1 MQLGYT
7 YTSRDLLRHSVS
19 ARRGMRLRIFDAR
32 RARSEHARGFGPDE
46 DPSPRAFPGRCASGR
61 PVFDGASSRSTRRTS
76 ARRATSRRAGADAR
90 ARRLDA
96 RAEAPTC
103 GGQRAPRRDRGSRGR
118 RARARAFAETLRV
131 LVDDT
136 PRGALVPLLLRGPRL
151 RRAHLAVRVL
161 RHAGARAHQV
171 PAPLAAHDA
180 LGGRRQDVPGVPPH
194 VPRAAAVVLRALD
207 ARRLARARA
216 RAAPFALLSAR
227 LAVDLAREESAAS
240 VLRGRGPLALAAAVA
255 AFLMDCERLHRFS
268 AADIWENA
276 HAHLATVALQ
286 AALTKAVERSARAF
300 RDATLRDGS
309 EGGASLYVAD
319 PMAGWVHFAHD
330 VLNFPHL
337 MTLCYGILCAD
348 AERAPA
354 VAAVRGMR
362 VPSPGPPRARGG
374 AAGAGNSRRGGARDA
389 RSSSAGFDDIGVVA
403 EARRAL
409 RGRAVARTRDRGG
422 GGGSG
427 VVVRAGGT
435 PPRQPRDAR
444 RFSGTR
450 SSRAGDASWT
460 RARTTFGRRAG
471 TFSSSR
477 R

>member
-1 MQLGYT
+1 MQVGYT

-32 RARSEHARGFGPDE
+32 RARSEHARGFGPDD
-46 DPSPRAFPGRCASGR
+46 DPSPRARFPGGARRGDPFSTMRQPFDEAHLGEARDVAARRGRRARAAPRCA
-61 PVFDGASSRSTRRTS
+61 
-76 ARRATSRRAGADAR
+76 ARER
-90 ARRLDA
+90 
-96 RAEAPTC
+96 APTC
-103 GGQRAPRRDRGSRGR
+103 GGQARPPVGTAVPEDAGRERSRSLKPSASSSTIHPEAPSCRFCFEGPAFGALISPCACSGTQAHVHIKCLRRWQRTTRSADGGR
-118 RARARAFAETLRV
+118 TCQVCRRMFLAPPLSFYERSARAAW
-131 LVDDT
+131 
-136 PRGALVPLLLRGPRL
+136 
-151 RRAHLAVRVL
+151 
-161 RHAGARAHQV
+161 
-171 PAPLAAHDA
+171 
-180 LGGRRQDVPGVPPH
+180 
-194 VPRAAAVVLRALD
+194 RAAQ
-207 ARRLARARA
+207 A

-240 VLRGRGPLALAAAVA
+240 VLRGRGPLALAAAVV

-300 RDATLRDGS
+300 RAATLRDGS

-362 VPSPGPPRARGG
+362 VPGPGPPRAPGGG
-374 AAGAGNSRRGGARDA
+374 AAGRLETAVAAALEALG
-389 RSSSAGFDDIGVVA
+389 SSSAGFDDIGVVA

-409 RGRAVARTRDRGG
+409 LAGARWLERAIEAAAAGAASSFARGG
-422 GGGSG
+422 DA
-427 VVVRAGGT
+427 VLDAAR
-435 PPRQPRDAR
+435 RDAR
-444 RFSGTR
+444 RFF
-450 SSRAGDASWT
+450 GDA
-460 RARTTFGRRAG
+460 FVP
-471 TFSSSR
+471 SR
-477 R
+477 

>member
-1 MQLGYT
+1 
-7 YTSRDLLRHSVS
+7 
-19 ARRGMRLRIFDAR
+19 MRLRIFDAR
-32 RARSEHARGFGPDE
+32 RARSEHAREFGPDD
-46 DPSPRAFPGRCASGR
+46 DPSPRARFPVGARRGDPFSTMRQPFDEAHLGEARDVAARRGRRARAAPRCA
-61 PVFDGASSRSTRRTS
+61 
-76 ARRATSRRAGADAR
+76 ARER
-90 ARRLDA
+90 
-96 RAEAPTC
+96 APTC
-103 GGQRAPRRDRGSRGR
+103 GGQARPPVGTAVPEDAERERSRSLKPSASSSTIHPEAPSCRFCFEGPAFGALISPCACSGTQAHVHIKCLRRWQRTTRSADGGR
-118 RARARAFAETLRV
+118 TCQVCRRMFLAPPLSFYERSARAAWRA
-131 LVDDT
+131 
-136 PRGALVPLLLRGPRL
+136 
-151 RRAHLAVRVL
+151 
-161 RHAGARAHQV
+161 
-171 PAPLAAHDA
+171 
-180 LGGRRQDVPGVPPH
+180 
-194 VPRAAAVVLRALD
+194 
-207 ARRLARARA
+207 ARA

-300 RDATLRDGS
+300 RAATLRDGS

-362 VPSPGPPRARGG
+362 VPGPGPPRAPGGG
-374 AAGAGNSRRGGARDA
+374 AAGRLETAVAAALEALG
-389 RSSSAGFDDIGVVA
+389 SSSAGFDDIGVVA

-409 RGRAVARTRDRGG
+409 LAGARWLERAIEAAAAGAASSFARGG
-422 GGGSG
+422 DA
-427 VVVRAGGT
+427 VLDAAR
-435 PPRQPRDAR
+435 RDAR
-444 RFSGTR
+444 RFF
-450 SSRAGDASWT
+450 GDA
-460 RARTTFGRRAG
+460 FVP
-471 TFSSSR
+471 SR
-477 R
+477 

>member
-1 MQLGYT
+1 MRQPFDEAHLGEA
-7 YTSRDLLRHSVS
+7 RDVA
-19 ARRGMRLRIFDAR
+19 ARRGR
-32 RARSEHARGFGPDE
+32 RARAAP
-46 DPSPRAFPGRCASGR
+46 RCA
-61 PVFDGASSRSTRRTS
+61 
-76 ARRATSRRAGADAR
+76 ARER
-90 ARRLDA
+90 
-96 RAEAPTC
+96 APTC
-103 GGQRAPRRDRGSRGR
+103 GGQARPPVGTAVPEDAERERSRSLKPSASSSTIHPEAPSCRFCFEGPAFGALISPCACSGTQAHVHIKCLRRWQRTTRLADGGR
-118 RARARAFAETLRV
+118 TCQVCRRMFLAPPLSFYERSARAAWRA
-131 LVDDT
+131 
-136 PRGALVPLLLRGPRL
+136 
-151 RRAHLAVRVL
+151 
-161 RHAGARAHQV
+161 
-171 PAPLAAHDA
+171 
-180 LGGRRQDVPGVPPH
+180 
-194 VPRAAAVVLRALD
+194 
-207 ARRLARARA
+207 ARA

-276 HAHLATVALQ
+276 HAHLATVVLQ

-362 VPSPGPPRARGG
+362 VPAPGPPRARGG
-374 AAGAGNSRRGGARDA
+374 DAAGRLETAVAAALEALG
-389 RSSSAGFDDIGVVA
+389 SSSAGFDDIGVVA

-409 RGRAVARTRDRGG
+409 LAGARWLERAIEAAAAGAASSFARGG
-422 GGGSG
+422 DA
-427 VVVRAGGT
+427 VLDAAR
-435 PPRQPRDAR
+435 RDAR
-444 RFSGTR
+444 RFF
-450 SSRAGDASWT
+450 GDA
-460 RARTTFGRRAG
+460 FVP
-471 TFSSSR
+471 SR
-477 R
+477 

>member
-1 MQLGYT
+1 MRQPFDEAHLGEA
-7 YTSRDLLRHSVS
+7 RDVA
-19 ARRGMRLRIFDAR
+19 ARRGR
-32 RARSEHARGFGPDE
+32 RARAAP
-46 DPSPRAFPGRCASGR
+46 RCA
-61 PVFDGASSRSTRRTS
+61 
-76 ARRATSRRAGADAR
+76 ARER
-90 ARRLDA
+90 
-96 RAEAPTC
+96 APTC
-103 GGQRAPRRDRGSRGR
+103 GGQARAPVGTAVPEDAERERSRSLKPSASSSTIHPEAPSCRFCFEGPAFGALISPCACSGTQAHVHIKCLRRWQRTTRSADGGR
-118 RARARAFAETLRV
+118 TCQVCRRMFLAPPLSFYERSARAAWRA
-131 LVDDT
+131 
-136 PRGALVPLLLRGPRL
+136 
-151 RRAHLAVRVL
+151 
-161 RHAGARAHQV
+161 
-171 PAPLAAHDA
+171 
-180 LGGRRQDVPGVPPH
+180 
-194 VPRAAAVVLRALD
+194 
-207 ARRLARARA
+207 ARA

-300 RDATLRDGS
+300 RAATLRDGS

-362 VPSPGPPRARGG
+362 VPGPGPPRAPGGG
-374 AAGAGNSRRGGARDA
+374 AAGRLETAVAAALEALG
-389 RSSSAGFDDIGVVA
+389 SSSAGFDDIGVVA

-409 RGRAVARTRDRGG
+409 LAGARWLERAIEAAAAGAASSFARGG
-422 GGGSG
+422 DA
-427 VVVRAGGT
+427 VLDAAR
-435 PPRQPRDAR
+435 RDAR
-444 RFSGTR
+444 RFF
-450 SSRAGDASWT
+450 GDA
-460 RARTTFGRRAG
+460 FVP
-471 TFSSSR
+471 SR
-477 R
+477 

>member
-1 MQLGYT
+1 M
-7 YTSRDLLRHSVS
+7 
-19 ARRGMRLRIFDAR
+19 
-32 RARSEHARGFGPDE
+32 EHAREFGPDD
-46 DPSPRAFPGRCASGR
+46 DPSPRARFPVGARRGDPFSTMRQPFDEAHLGEARDVAARRGRRARAAPRCA
-61 PVFDGASSRSTRRTS
+61 
-76 ARRATSRRAGADAR
+76 ARER
-90 ARRLDA
+90 
-96 RAEAPTC
+96 APTC
-103 GGQRAPRRDRGSRGR
+103 GGQARPPVGTAVPEDAERERSRSLKPSASSSTIHPEAPSCRFCFEGPAFGALISPCACSGTQAHVHIKCLRRWQRTTRSADGGR
-118 RARARAFAETLRV
+118 TCQVCRRMFLAPPLSFYERSARAAW
-131 LVDDT
+131 
-136 PRGALVPLLLRGPRL
+136 
-151 RRAHLAVRVL
+151 
-161 RHAGARAHQV
+161 
-171 PAPLAAHDA
+171 
-180 LGGRRQDVPGVPPH
+180 
-194 VPRAAAVVLRALD
+194 RAAQ
-207 ARRLARARA
+207 A

-300 RDATLRDGS
+300 RAATLRDGS

-362 VPSPGPPRARGG
+362 VPGPGPPRAPGGG
-374 AAGAGNSRRGGARDA
+374 AAGRLETAVAAALEALG
-389 RSSSAGFDDIGVVA
+389 SSSAGFDDIGVVA

-409 RGRAVARTRDRGG
+409 LAGARWLERAIEAAAAGAASSFARGG
-422 GGGSG
+422 DA
-427 VVVRAGGT
+427 VLDAAR
-435 PPRQPRDAR
+435 RDAR
-444 RFSGTR
+444 RFF
-450 SSRAGDASWT
+450 GDA
-460 RARTTFGRRAG
+460 FVP
-471 TFSSSR
+471 SR
-477 R
+477 

>member
-1 MQLGYT
+1 MQVGYT

-32 RARSEHARGFGPDE
+32 RARSEHARGFGPDD
-46 DPSPRAFPGRCASGR
+46 DPSPRARFPGGARRGDPFSTMRQPFDEAHLGEARDVAARRGRRARAAPRCA
-61 PVFDGASSRSTRRTS
+61 
-76 ARRATSRRAGADAR
+76 ARER
-90 ARRLDA
+90 
-96 RAEAPTC
+96 APTC
-103 GGQRAPRRDRGSRGR
+103 GGQARPPVGTAVPEDAGRERSRSLKPSASSSTIHPEAPSCRFCFEGPAFGALISPCACSGTQAHVHIKCLRRWQRTTRSADGGR
-118 RARARAFAETLRV
+118 TCQVCRRMFLAPPLSFYERSARAAW
-131 LVDDT
+131 
-136 PRGALVPLLLRGPRL
+136 
-151 RRAHLAVRVL
+151 
-161 RHAGARAHQV
+161 
-171 PAPLAAHDA
+171 
-180 LGGRRQDVPGVPPH
+180 
-194 VPRAAAVVLRALD
+194 RAAQ
-207 ARRLARARA
+207 A

-240 VLRGRGPLALAAAVA
+240 VLRGRGPLALAAAVV

-300 RDATLRDGS
+300 RAATLRDGS

-362 VPSPGPPRARGG
+362 GPGPGPPRAPGGG
-374 AAGAGNSRRGGARDA
+374 AAGRLETAVAAALEALG
-389 RSSSAGFDDIGVVA
+389 SSSAGFDDIGVVA

-409 RGRAVARTRDRGG
+409 LAGARWLERAIEAAAAGAASSFARGG
-422 GGGSG
+422 DA
-427 VVVRAGGT
+427 VLDAAR
-435 PPRQPRDAR
+435 RDAR
-444 RFSGTR
+444 RFF
-450 SSRAGDASWT
+450 GDA
-460 RARTTFGRRAG
+460 FVP
-471 TFSSSR
+471 SR
-477 R
+477 

>member
-46 DPSPRAFPGRCASGR
+46 DPSPRARFPGGAPRGDPFSTVRQPFDEAHLGEARDVAARRGRRARAAPRCA
-61 PVFDGASSRSTRRTS
+61 
-76 ARRATSRRAGADAR
+76 ARER
-90 ARRLDA
+90 
-96 RAEAPTC
+96 APTC
-103 GGQRAPRRDRGSRGR
+103 GGQARAPVGTAVPEDAERERSRSLKPSASSSTIHPEAPLCRFCFEGPAFGALISPCACSGTQAHVHIKCLRRWQRTTRSADGGR
-118 RARARAFAETLRV
+118 TCQVCRRMFLAPPLSFYERSARAAW
-131 LVDDT
+131 
-136 PRGALVPLLLRGPRL
+136 
-151 RRAHLAVRVL
+151 
-161 RHAGARAHQV
+161 HAAQ
-171 PAPLAAHDA
+171 
-180 LGGRRQDVPGVPPH
+180 
-194 VPRAAAVVLRALD
+194 
-207 ARRLARARA
+207 A

-374 AAGAGNSRRGGARDA
+374 GAAGRLETAVAAALEALG
-389 RSSSAGFDDIGVVA
+389 SSSAGFDDIGVVA

-409 RGRAVARTRDRGG
+409 LAGARWLERAIEAAAAGAASSFARGG
-422 GGGSG
+422 DAALDAA
-427 VVVRAGGT
+427 R
-435 PPRQPRDAR
+435 RDAR
-444 RFSGTR
+444 RFF
-450 SSRAGDASWT
+450 GDA
-460 RARTTFGRRAG
+460 FVP
-471 TFSSSR
+471 SR
-477 R
+477 

>member
-1 MQLGYT
+1 
-7 YTSRDLLRHSVS
+7 
-19 ARRGMRLRIFDAR
+19 MRLRIFDAR
-32 RARSEHARGFGPDE
+32 RARSEHAREFGPDD
-46 DPSPRAFPGRCASGR
+46 DPSPRARFPVGARRGDPFSTMRQPFDEAHLGEARDVAARRGRRARAAPRCA
-61 PVFDGASSRSTRRTS
+61 
-76 ARRATSRRAGADAR
+76 ARER
-90 ARRLDA
+90 
-96 RAEAPTC
+96 APTC
-103 GGQRAPRRDRGSRGR
+103 GGQARAPVGTAVPEDAERERSRSLKPSASSSTIHPEAPSCRFCFEGPAFGALISPCACSGTQAHVHIKCLRRWQRTTRSADGGR
-118 RARARAFAETLRV
+118 TCQVCRRMFLAPPLSFYERSARAAWRA
-131 LVDDT
+131 
-136 PRGALVPLLLRGPRL
+136 
-151 RRAHLAVRVL
+151 
-161 RHAGARAHQV
+161 
-171 PAPLAAHDA
+171 
-180 LGGRRQDVPGVPPH
+180 
-194 VPRAAAVVLRALD
+194 
-207 ARRLARARA
+207 ARA

-300 RDATLRDGS
+300 RAATLRDGS

-362 VPSPGPPRARGG
+362 VPAPGPPRARGG
-374 AAGAGNSRRGGARDA
+374 DAAGRLETAVAAALEALG
-389 RSSSAGFDDIGVVA
+389 SSSAGFDDIGVVA

-409 RGRAVARTRDRGG
+409 LAGARWLERAIEAAAAGAASSFARGG
-422 GGGSG
+422 DA
-427 VVVRAGGT
+427 VLDAAR
-435 PPRQPRDAR
+435 RDAR
-444 RFSGTR
+444 RFF
-450 SSRAGDASWT
+450 GDA
-460 RARTTFGRRAG
+460 FVP
-471 TFSSSR
+471 SR
-477 R
+477 

>member
-32 RARSEHARGFGPDE
+32 RARSEHAREFGPDD
-46 DPSPRAFPGRCASGR
+46 DPSPRARFPVGARRGDPFSTMRQPFDEAHLGEARDVAARRGRRARAAPRCA
-61 PVFDGASSRSTRRTS
+61 
-76 ARRATSRRAGADAR
+76 ARER
-90 ARRLDA
+90 
-96 RAEAPTC
+96 APTC
-103 GGQRAPRRDRGSRGR
+103 GGQARPVGTAVPEDAERERSRSLKPSASSSTIHPEAPSCRFCFEGP
-118 RARARAFAETLRV
+118 AF
-131 LVDDT
+131 
-136 PRGALVPLLLRGPRL
+136 GALISPCACSGTQAHVHIKCL
-151 RRAHLAVRVL
+151 RRWQRTTRSA
-161 RHAGARAHQV
+161 
-171 PAPLAAHDA
+171 D
-180 LGGRRQDVPGVPPH
+180 GGRTPGVPPH
-194 VPRAAAVVLRALD
+194 VPRAAAVVLRALG
-207 ARRLARARA
+207 ARRLARPRGRA
-216 RAAPFALLSAR
+216 PRPSALLSAR

-337 MTLCYGILCAD
+337 MTLCYGILRAD

-354 VAAVRGMR
+354 VAAVRVCGAR
-362 VPSPGPPRARGG
+362 APGPGAPGGGAPGETGTAAAGSGGARALPPVLTTSVSSRRRAARFLAGARWLERAIEAAAAGAASSFARGG
-374 AAGAGNSRRGGARDA
+374 DAA
-389 RSSSAGFDDIGVVA
+389 
-403 EARRAL
+403 
-409 RGRAVARTRDRGG
+409 
-422 GGGSG
+422 
-427 VVVRAGGT
+427 
-435 PPRQPRDAR
+435 
-444 RFSGTR
+444 
-450 SSRAGDASWT
+450 
-460 RARTTFGRRAG
+460 
-471 TFSSSR
+471 
-477 R
+477 

>member
-1 MQLGYT
+1 MRQPFDEAHLGEA
-7 YTSRDLLRHSVS
+7 RDVA
-19 ARRGMRLRIFDAR
+19 ARRGR
-32 RARSEHARGFGPDE
+32 RARAAP
-46 DPSPRAFPGRCASGR
+46 RCA
-61 PVFDGASSRSTRRTS
+61 
-76 ARRATSRRAGADAR
+76 ARER
-90 ARRLDA
+90 
-96 RAEAPTC
+96 APTC
-103 GGQRAPRRDRGSRGR
+103 GGQARPPVGTAVPEDAERERSRSLKPSASSSTIHPEAPSCRFCFEGPAFGALISPCACSGTQAHVHIKCLRRWQRTTRSADGGR
-118 RARARAFAETLRV
+118 TCQVCRRMFLAPPLSFYERSARAAWRA
-131 LVDDT
+131 
-136 PRGALVPLLLRGPRL
+136 
-151 RRAHLAVRVL
+151 
-161 RHAGARAHQV
+161 
-171 PAPLAAHDA
+171 
-180 LGGRRQDVPGVPPH
+180 
-194 VPRAAAVVLRALD
+194 
-207 ARRLARARA
+207 ARA

-300 RDATLRDGS
+300 RAATLRDGS

-362 VPSPGPPRARGG
+362 VPGPGPPRAPGGG
-374 AAGAGNSRRGGARDA
+374 AAGRLETAVAAALEALG
-389 RSSSAGFDDIGVVA
+389 SSSAGFDDIGVVA

-409 RGRAVARTRDRGG
+409 LAGARWLERAIEAAAAGAASSFARGG
-422 GGGSG
+422 DA
-427 VVVRAGGT
+427 VLDAAR
-435 PPRQPRDAR
+435 RDAR
-444 RFSGTR
+444 RFF
-450 SSRAGDASWT
+450 GDA
-460 RARTTFGRRAG
+460 FVP
-471 TFSSSR
+471 SR
-477 R
+477 